1 MKNAPLILLII
12 LILPLSSFSQI
23 DSTDILA
30 GKKMTMSSEVLNY
43 NPEIYIGLPAN
54 FNDTTTYPVIVLL
67 DAEWLFPAFSGITKL
82 MGQMEE
88 IPGCVVVG
96 LPLNDSFKDYGM
108 EFAPKI
114 TGVPQSGHAD
124 KILEFFSKEL
134 FPFIESKY
142 NGSKERIIWAHSAP
156 GGLFCTYLLLGS
168 DVQFSGII
176 SSSPNLRGNQE
187 YINAENAFEKL
198 SQKDTMFYYLS
209 FGTNENEMFMG
220 TMYQQVQE
228 FKAKL
233 DKDAPENLKWIYRDN
248 ENSNHLTNALKSYI
262 DGIKL
267 YFEMM
272 E

>member
-1 MKNAPLILLII
+1 MKQKVIILTSLLINSI
-12 LILPLSSFSQI
+12 LGFAQI

-30 GKKMTMSSEVLNY
+30 GKKMTMSSNVLNY

-54 FNDTTTYPVIVLL
+54 FNDTTTYPVVVLL

-82 MGQMEE
+82 MAQMEE
-88 IPGCVVVG
+88 IPGCIVVG
-96 LPLNDSFKDYGM
+96 LTLNNSFKDYGM

-124 KILEFFSKEL
+124 KMLEFFSKEL
-134 FPFIESKY
+134 FPFIEKKY
-142 NGSKERIIWAHSAP
+142 NASKERIIWGHSAP

-168 DVQFSGII
+168 DEQFSGII

-187 YINAENAFEKL
+187 YINAENAFEK
-198 SQKDTMFYYLS
+198 YYLS

-220 TMYQQVQE
+220 KMRQQVQE
-228 FKAKL
+228 FKEKL
-233 DKDAPENLKWIYRDN
+233 DKAAPENLKWIYRDN

>member
-1 MKNAPLILLII
+1 MKQNVIILTLLLINCVKG
-12 LILPLSSFSQI
+12 FSQI
-23 DSTDILA
+23 DSKDIHS
-30 GKKMTMSSEVLNY
+30 GEKIIMYSKVLNY

-54 FNDTTTYPVIVLL
+54 FNDTTTYPVIVLI

-88 IPGCVVVG
+88 IPNCIVVG
-96 LPLNDSFKDYGM
+96 LKLNDSFKDYGM

-124 KILEFFSKEL
+124 KMLDFFSKEL
-134 FPFIESKY
+134 FPFIASKY
-142 NGSKERIIWAHSAP
+142 NGSKERIIWGHSAP
-156 GGLFCTYLLLGS
+156 GGLFCIYLLLGS
-168 DVQFSGII
+168 DEQFSGII

-187 YINAENAFEKL
+187 YINAENAFDKL
-198 SQKDTMFYYLS
+198 SQKDTTFYYLS

-220 TMYQQVQE
+220 AMRQQVQE

-233 DKDAPENLKWIYRDN
+233 DKEAPKNLKLVYRDN

>member
-1 MKNAPLILLII
+1 MKQKVFILTFLLINSV
-12 LILPLSSFSQI
+12 LSYSQI
-23 DSTDILA
+23 DSIDIIA
-30 GKKMTMSSEVLNY
+30 GKKITMSSKVLNY
-43 NPEIYIGLPAN
+43 NPDIYLGLPAN
-54 FNDTTTYPVIVLL
+54 FNDTTAYPVIVIL
-67 DAEWLFPAFSGITKL
+67 DAEWLFPAFTGITKL

-88 IPGCVVVG
+88 IPNCIVVG

-134 FPFIESKY
+134 FPFIESDY
-142 NGSKERIIWAHSAP
+142 NGSKDKIIWAHSAP
-156 GGLFCTYLLLGS
+156 GGLFCTYLLLDS
-168 DVQFSGII
+168 DEQFSGII

-187 YINAENAFEKL
+187 YINAENPFEKL
-198 SQKDTMFYYLS
+198 SKKDTTFYYLS
-209 FGTNENEMFMG
+209 LGANEEEIFIGRMR
-220 TMYQQVQE
+220 QQVLE
-228 FKAKL
+228 FKEKL
-233 DKDAPENLKWIYRDN
+233 EEEAPENLKWIYREN
-248 ENSNHLTNALKSYI
+248 ENSNHFTNALKSYI